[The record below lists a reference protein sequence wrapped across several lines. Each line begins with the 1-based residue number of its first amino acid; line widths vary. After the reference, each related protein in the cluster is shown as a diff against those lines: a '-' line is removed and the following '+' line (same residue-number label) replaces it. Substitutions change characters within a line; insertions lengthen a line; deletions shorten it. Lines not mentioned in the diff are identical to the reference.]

1 MGRFHSCAQQGGC
14 RLALL
19 AVLLLFADG
28 ASFARDL
35 KILPSSVEAYYRID
49 FTVLGNI
56 GKFHFRSDLA
66 DGRYT
71 LNADAKVSATVFS
84 YKAQMTSA
92 GTLKG
97 DSVLPAAHSYGYKQK
112 AMLGKKKQRT
122 TSITF
127 NAAGV
132 SAVTFVPPDAPS
144 SRAVPVLP
152 THLNDVLD
160 PLSAVMSLSLGNL
173 AKPCDRRLAI
183 YDGKQRFDVVFTP
196 LRRAGS
202 DHVCR
207 VRLIPISGHKP
218 GEGPA
223 SVVTGTIELV
233 MRPVTK
239 ANVVIPLRVTVPT
252 TVGTAVLGA
261 EQIAITMPNQPRYM
275 LSGL

>member
-1 MGRFHSCAQQGGC
+1 MGKFHSCAQQGGC
-14 RLALL
+14 RPALL
-19 AVLLLFADG
+19 VALLLFADG

-152 THLNDVLD
+152 AHLNDVLD